1 MAKLL
6 YYIIIK
12 PLSLLPLRMLYF
24 ISDGI
29 FFILYYL
36 TPYRKK
42 VVLANLRNSFPE
54 KNDTEIKKIAKG
66 FYRHFVDLIAE
77 SIRMFSMSEKEV
89 LRRFRIDDVAL
100 HHQLY
105 QEGRSIILTGGHYNN
120 WEMLALAINQQLP
133 HQVAALYTPMRNTFF
148 DTTFLKSR
156 SKFGLLMIPKKK
168 VKEFF
173 EDNTQNLTATIFG
186 ADQSPS
192 THSKSYYRTRFLN
205 QETAVLFGAEK
216 YAMEYNYPVVF
227 MHIHKIKRGYYNA
240 TSQVVELYPQNAE
253 YGSITKKHTALLEKE
268 IQNNPEF
275 WLWSHKR
282 WKIKFEK

>member
-12 PLSLLPLRMLYF
+12 PLSLLPLWMLF
-24 ISDGI
+24 VISDGI

-42 VVLANLRNSFPE
+42 VVLENLRNSFPGKSE
-54 KNDTEIKKIAKG
+54 TEIHKIAKG
-66 FYRHFVDLIAE
+66 FYRHFTDLIAE

-100 HHQLY
+100 HQQLY
-105 QEGRSIILTGGHYNN
+105 EEGRSIILTGGHYNN

-133 HQVAALYTPMRNTFF
+133 HQIAALYTPMRNAFF
-148 DTTFLKSR
+148 NTAFLKSR

-216 YAMEYNYPVVF
+216 YAVEYNYPVVF
-227 MHIHKIKRGYYNA
+227 MHIHKVKRGYYNA
-240 TSQVVELYPQNAE
+240 TSQIVELNPHTAE

>member
-77 SIRMFSMSEKEV
+77 SIRMF
-89 LRRFRIDDVAL
+89 
-100 HHQLY
+100 
-105 QEGRSIILTGGHYNN
+105 
-120 WEMLALAINQQLP
+120 
-133 HQVAALYTPMRNTFF
+133 
-148 DTTFLKSR
+148 
-156 SKFGLLMIPKKK
+156 
-168 VKEFF
+168 
-173 EDNTQNLTATIFG
+173 
-186 ADQSPS
+186 
-192 THSKSYYRTRFLN
+192 
-205 QETAVLFGAEK
+205 
-216 YAMEYNYPVVF
+216 
-227 MHIHKIKRGYYNA
+227 
-240 TSQVVELYPQNAE
+240 
-253 YGSITKKHTALLEKE
+253 
-268 IQNNPEF
+268 
-275 WLWSHKR
+275 
-282 WKIKFEK
+282 